1 MRKVTVSLGKIALLG
16 LLLGTSA
23 CGKAEDLPNTSLSA
37 ALTPPPVQRMSAS
50 SQVYDALPK
59 VLLAMEE
66 LQQDIR
72 KLRLTPIASAP
83 TSSSPTIN
91 PPNSPGT
98 SVSTTPS
105 APRSSTRPRSSTPT
119 PQAPSAPA
127 PSQPAKPDG
136 NAELQQI
143 LNKISGAPFVVADV
157 DKTEKNLTSGK
168 TSTVKIKMYSKKP
181 NLVKLEVLQSSSG
194 AEGAKILYT
203 SNEGNKAK
211 VRPGGAM
218 SFITTELPKTD
229 DRLIS
234 GNGYTFD
241 DIDLFSVYNRL
252 SQGYQAELVGRTQ
265 VGGQTV
271 NVLKVTTGGSHGMGS
286 HVDYEY
292 FGYDPGTYEIRLW
305 EIYAKGEEQ
314 PYYRM
319 LLDLD
324 FPSTLPDS
332 TFKL

>member
-1 MRKVTVSLGKIALLG
+1 M
-16 LLLGTSA
+16 
-23 CGKAEDLPNTSLSA
+23 
-37 ALTPPPVQRMSAS
+37 
-50 SQVYDALPK
+50 
-59 VLLAMEE
+59 
-66 LQQDIR
+66 
-72 KLRLTPIASAP
+72 
-83 TSSSPTIN
+83 
-91 PPNSPGT
+91 
-98 SVSTTPS
+98 
-105 APRSSTRPRSSTPT
+105 
-119 PQAPSAPA
+119 

-143 LNKISGAPFVVADV
+143 LNKISNAPFVVADV
-157 DKTEKNLTSGK
+157 DKTEKNLKTGK

-181 NLVKLEVLQSSSG
+181 NIVKLEVLQSSSG
-194 AEGAKILYT
+194 AEGAKIVYT

-252 SQGYQAELVGRTQ
+252 SQGYEAELVGKTQ
-265 VGGQTV
+265 VSGQAI
-271 NVLKVTTGGSHGMGS
+271 NVLKVTTSGSHHGMGS

-292 FGYDPGTYEIRLW
+292 FGYDPNTYEIRLW
-305 EIYAKGEEQ
+305 EIYAKGEQQ

-319 LLDLD
+319 LLGLQ
-324 FPSTLPDS
+324 FPASLPDS